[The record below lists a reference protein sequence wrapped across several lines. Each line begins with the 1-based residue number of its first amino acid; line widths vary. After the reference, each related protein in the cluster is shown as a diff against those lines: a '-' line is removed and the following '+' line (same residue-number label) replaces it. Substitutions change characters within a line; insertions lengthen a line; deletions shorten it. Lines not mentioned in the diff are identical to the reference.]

1 LPAIDIL
8 LLVLSG
14 FFALNMGGSG
24 VAPAFGVALG
34 SKMIRP
40 RPAFFLY
47 GTFVVL
53 GALLLG
59 KGVAKTLGNDL
70 VPPVTFDRFTTLAVV
85 GSAALALL
93 AANILKIPQSTIWV
107 TVFSITAVGL
117 VRGNLNTDTL
127 FRRIYPAWVAL
138 PLASFALSA
147 GITRIFYPLRGWN
160 YRLYEHLLKH
170 EWKLKWLVVASSC
183 YVALANGGNNVA
195 NVVGPL
201 SAAKVLPMR
210 TAFLLMAPIFGF
222 GAALFRSPAK
232 TVGNMVVPIGL
243 FSASI
248 VNIVTGTIL
257 IIASSFRI
265 PQSLVQVNMFAVLA
279 VSLVKDGAYQMSRHR
294 TVWRIFA
301 LWFITPLIA
310 AGTTWMLLVLSK

>member
-1 LPAIDIL
+1 MTVVDV
-8 LLVLSG
+8 LLVVLSA

-34 SKMIRP
+34 ARMIRP
-40 RPAFFLY
+40 RTAFLIY
-47 GTFVVL
+47 GTFVVI

-59 KGVAKTLGNDL
+59 KGVARTIGQDV
-70 VPPVTFDRFTTLAVV
+70 VPAATFDRWTTLIVV
-85 GSAALALL
+85 GSAALSLM
-93 AANILKIPQSTIWV
+93 AANVLKIPQSTIWV
-107 TVFSITAVGL
+107 TVFSITALGL
-117 VRGNLNTDTL
+117 FRGNLNTETL

-138 PLASFALSA
+138 PLASFLLAA
-147 GITRIFYPLRGWN
+147 GVSRIFYPLRGWN

-170 EWKLKWLVVASSC
+170 EWKLRGLLIASSC

-201 SAAKVLPMR
+201 ASAQVVDVR
-210 TAFLLMAPIFGF
+210 TGFLLLAPIFGF
-222 GAALFRSPAK
+222 GAALFRAPAR
-232 TVGNMVVPIGL
+232 TVGNQVVPIGL
-243 FSASI
+243 FSATI

-257 IIASSFRI
+257 IIASRFRI

-279 VSLVKDGAYQMSRHR
+279 VSLVKDGAYQMARHR
-294 TVWRIFA
+294 VVWRIFA

-310 AGTTWMLLVLSK
+310 AALTWMLLTFSS